1 MKGRAGR
8 GGGEGGG
15 VEVEID
21 ISTSLIASI
30 YPWKLLSV
38 FLVFFGFFFGKQ
50 VWWKTFLFFHVY
62 SVPPRNLRAFL
73 AQVHFPEDAG
83 SIFSQYFANFNPLN
97 PLRLIS
103 LKSLKV
109 SFNRYYYKSK

>member
-1 MKGRAGR
+1 MKGRVGQK

-15 VEVEID
+15 WGWNR
-21 ISTSLIASI
+21 
-30 YPWKLLSV
+30 YFNLSYRFDLPMKTALRFF
-38 FLVFFGFFFGKQ
+38 FLFVFFFGKQ

-62 SVPPRNLRAFL
+62 SVRPRKLRAFL
-73 AQVHFPEDAG
+73 AHVHFPEDAG
-83 SIFSQYFANFNPLN
+83 SIFSQYFVNFNPLN